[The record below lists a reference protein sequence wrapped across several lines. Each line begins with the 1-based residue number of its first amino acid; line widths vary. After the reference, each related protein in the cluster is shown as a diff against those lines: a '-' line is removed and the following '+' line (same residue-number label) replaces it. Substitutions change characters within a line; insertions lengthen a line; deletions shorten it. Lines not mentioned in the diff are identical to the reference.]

1 MEIILLESLN
11 KLGKAGEI
19 VKVKDG
25 FARNFLIPQK
35 KALVANKKNRSDL
48 EIKMSEISKN
58 NEIKVK
64 QAQDLKSK
72 IEGKSI
78 KVAMESNDEGNL
90 YGAVTQKLIVEEIL
104 STLSVELSADC
115 VILAPIKVLGNHEIR
130 LRLYDEVDAL
140 INLEIVK
147 KS

>member
-11 KLGKAGEI
+11 KIGKAGEI

-90 YGAVTQKLIVEEIL
+90 YGAVTQKIIVEEIL

>member
-11 KLGKAGEI
+11 KIGKAGEI

-90 YGAVTQKLIVEEIL
+90 YGAVTQKIIVEEIL

-115 VILAPIKVLGNHEIR
+115 VILAPMGIR
-130 LRLYDEVDAL
+130 
-140 INLEIVK
+140 
-147 KS
+147 

>member
-25 FARNFLIPQK
+25 FARNFFFFQK

>member
-11 KLGKAGEI
+11 KIGKAGEI

-90 YGAVTQKLIVEEIL
+90 YGAVTQKIIVEH
-104 STLSVELSADC
+104 T
-115 VILAPIKVLGNHEIR
+115 
-130 LRLYDEVDAL
+130 
-140 INLEIVK
+140 K
-147 KS
+147 KNF

>member
-1 MEIILLESLN
+1 MEIIHLESLN
-11 KLGKAGEI
+11 KIGKAGEI

-78 KVAMESNDEGNL
+78 K
-90 YGAVTQKLIVEEIL
+90 TQ
-104 STLSVELSADC
+104 T
-115 VILAPIKVLGNHEIR
+115 KV
-130 LRLYDEVDAL
+130 
-140 INLEIVK
+140 
-147 KS
+147 

>member
-11 KLGKAGEI
+11 KIGKAGEI

-90 YGAVTQKLIVEEIL
+90 YGAVTQKIIVEEIL
-104 STLSVELSADC
+104 STLSVELSSDC